1 MIEAFIRTI
10 PRMGADGYGWTD
22 VQIYALRGQKRA
34 ALLALCAAEKA
45 GHRFGWRYYRDLDPS
60 LVSIRNEPEF
70 KAVFVNIE
78 RDMTQQRAQ
87 LAAIPKDAPLGLAV
101 SVDQ

>member
-1 MIEAFIRTI
+1 MDTGGPMCRFTPCAVRSA
-10 PRMGADGYGWTD
+10 RHSWH
-22 VQIYALRGQKRA
+22 YA
-34 ALLALCAAEKA
+34 AAEKA